1 VVLTANRSV
10 WGQDIGKSNP
20 GKVISV
26 NRELGKCLVWISEN
40 TEVSGV
46 GRTPLNAKTQD
57 KIAGTNF
64 WSLNI
69 KIWIL
74 L

>member
-1 VVLTANRSV
+1 MVLTANRSV

-46 GRTPLNAKTQD
+46 GRSCFEKHFTFLS
-57 KIAGTNF
+57 IFG
-64 WSLNI
+64 
-69 KIWIL
+69 
-74 L
+74 